1 MTECKR
7 FVKKTARRSKRRREI
22 SCVSVLILKIRR
34 FCSVGLRIMKNKQ
47 FYRIRLTDYARLG
60 FSSGWKDYYGTQE
73 EIEELIIAIR
83 NNKSIGNDVDGLY
96 AVLTEFK
103 SGNKTCEHSIVYGR
117 SRFLT
122 PVRLIGKSEH
132 YEKSYKWKHVNI
144 WHYPYYMRAKVAMF
158 RQIII
163 KDGKDYIRAI
173 KPEFEFLEYALDEA
187 FRYSDK
193 VGVMFW
199 GFPEMIR
206 YNDDTKTTSSRLY
219 VFEKRYTDKLSACAD
234 LNMKDK
240 IELQSFCNEIF
251 GDG

>member
-1 MTECKR
+1 MIVSFLKKIFELKR
-7 FVKKTARRSKRRREI
+7 DAEILSELDAILSLAVCAEEYNLVKP
-22 SCVSVLILKIRR
+22 V
-34 FCSVGLRIMKNKQ
+34 
-47 FYRIRLTDYARLG
+47 LTD
-60 FSSGWKDYYGTQE
+60 
-73 EIEELIIAIR
+73 
-83 NNKSIGNDVDGLY
+83 
-96 AVLTEFK
+96 
-103 SGNKTCEHSIVYGR
+103 
-117 SRFLT
+117 
-122 PVRLIGKSEH
+122 
-132 YEKSYKWKHVNI
+132 KHE
-144 WHYPYYMRAKVAMF
+144 
-158 RQIII
+158 III

-206 YNDDTKTTSSRLY
+206 YNDDTKTTSLRLY

-240 IELQSFCNEIF
+240 IELQSFCDEIF

>member
-1 MTECKR
+1 M
-7 FVKKTARRSKRRREI
+7 
-22 SCVSVLILKIRR
+22 
-34 FCSVGLRIMKNKQ
+34 
-47 FYRIRLTDYARLG
+47 
-60 FSSGWKDYYGTQE
+60 
-73 EIEELIIAIR
+73 IIAIK
-83 NNKSIGNDVDGLY
+83 NNKSIDNDVDGLY
-96 AVLTEFK
+96 AALTEFK

-173 KPEFEFLEYALDEA
+173 KPEFESLEYALAET
-187 FRYSDK
+187 FRHSDK

-219 VFEKRYTDKLSACAD
+219 ILEKRYADKLSACAD

-240 IELQSFCNEIF
+240 IELQSFCDEIF

>member
-1 MTECKR
+1 
-7 FVKKTARRSKRRREI
+7 
-22 SCVSVLILKIRR
+22 
-34 FCSVGLRIMKNKQ
+34 
-47 FYRIRLTDYARLG
+47 
-60 FSSGWKDYYGTQE
+60 
-73 EIEELIIAIR
+73 
-83 NNKSIGNDVDGLY
+83 
-96 AVLTEFK
+96 
-103 SGNKTCEHSIVYGR
+103 
-117 SRFLT
+117 
-122 PVRLIGKSEH
+122 
-132 YEKSYKWKHVNI
+132 
-144 WHYPYYMRAKVAMF
+144 MF

-163 KDGKDYIRAI
+163 KDGKDYIRMI

-206 YNDDTKTTSSRLY
+206 YNDDTKTTSLRLY

-251 GDG
+251 GDGYIRIISIRYISGEIWKYDFSRAKIYKRFEYW

>member
-7 FVKKTARRSKRRREI
+7 FVKKTARRLKRQCEI
-22 SCVSVLILKIRR
+22 SCISVPILKIHR
-34 FCSVGLRIMKNKQ
+34 FCKDGLRIMSNRQ
-47 FYRIRLTDYARLG
+47 FYRLRLTDYARPG

-73 EIEELIIAIR
+73 EIEGMIIAIK
-83 NNKSIGNDVDGLY
+83 NNKSIDNDVDGLY
-96 AVLTEFK
+96 AALTEFK
-103 SGNKTCEHSIVYGR
+103 SGNETCEHSIEYGR

-132 YEKSYKWKHVNI
+132 YEKNYKWKHVNI
-144 WHYPYYMRAKVAMF
+144 WHYPYYMRAKVATF
-158 RQIII
+158 RQIVI

-173 KPEFEFLEYALDEA
+173 KPEFESLEYALAET
-187 FRYSDK
+187 FRHSDK

-206 YNDDTKTTSSRLY
+206 YNDDIKTTSSRLY
-219 VFEKRYTDKLSACAD
+219 ILEKRYADKLSACAD

-240 IELQSFCNEIF
+240 IELQSFCDEIF